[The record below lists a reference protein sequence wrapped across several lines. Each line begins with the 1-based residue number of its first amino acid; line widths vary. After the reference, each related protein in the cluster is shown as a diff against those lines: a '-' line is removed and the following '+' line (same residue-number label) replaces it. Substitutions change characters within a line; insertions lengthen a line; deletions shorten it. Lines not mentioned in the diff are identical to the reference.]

1 MSKATCGEF
10 YKKNYYYRF
19 HDKNVVYI
27 AYVGKIGRKD
37 TFKYGVTKNLFKREY
52 EQHRKTFSKFE
63 MCHVK
68 PTYNI
73 YQAEDLLEKELKLR
87 NMHTTM
93 RINDKLQ
100 TELFT
105 VNSDFDIDYIK
116 KLVNHISK
124 HVDKDIHEEI
134 GDLKKEIK
142 ALKKKLE

>member
-1 MSKATCGEF
+1 MNKTCGEF
-10 YKKNYYYRF
+10 YIKNDYYKF

-27 AYVGKIGRKD
+27 AYIGKIGRKE
-37 TFKYGVTKNLFKREY
+37 TYKYGVTKNLFKREY
-52 EQHRKTFSKFE
+52 EQHRKTFNKFE

-93 RINDKLQ
+93 RINGKLQ

-105 VNSDFDIDYIK
+105 VNEDFDLDYIK
-116 KLVNHISK
+116 RLVNRLSK
-124 HVDKDIHEEI
+124 HVDKDIHAEI
-134 GDLKKEIK
+134 SALKKEIK
-142 ALKKKLE
+142 TLKVKS